1 MYEHTMVTLY
11 PDEYSVLVTCA
22 TRYAIGRMSYMPS
35 LVVGIV
41 KPRLKQ
47 LDDKTLKVLIRDI
60 GEAPSLGMA
69 DIDEPLWKELL
80 ADAMLELE
88 RRGQRG

>member
-11 PDEYSVLVTCA
+11 PDECRTLVTCA

-47 LDDKTLKVLIRDI
+47 LDNNTLKVLIRDI
-60 GEAPSLGMA
+60 GEAPSLGMV

-80 ADAMLELE
+80 ADAMLELQ
-88 RRGQRG
+88 RRAGDE